1 MQALRRFFGDA
12 RGASAVEFALVV
24 VPLLLFLFGTVE
36 FARLMWTRQ
45 AMQSLSV
52 TAARCI
58 VLLQPDCVSGGAYD
72 MTTTKNFII
81 ARAGS
86 FGVPLVAGNITIDQT
101 ADATQDECRIS
112 GFTMVKID
120 SQFTSPAS
128 RLITAL
134 AGSTSLQ
141 TKACFP
147 NQT

>member
-12 RGASAVEFALVV
+12 RGAAAIEFALVV
-24 VPLLLFLFGTVE
+24 VPLLLFLFGTIE

-52 TAARCI
+52 TAARC
-58 VLLQPDCVSGGAYD
+58 VALLQPDCTSAGAYD
-72 MTTTKNFII
+72 VTTTKNFII

-86 FGVPLVAGNITIDQT
+86 FGVSLATGDITINQ
-101 ADATQDECRIS
+101 AAAATQAECRIS

-128 RLITAL
+128 RLLTVL
-134 AGSTSLQ
+134 AGSTSLT